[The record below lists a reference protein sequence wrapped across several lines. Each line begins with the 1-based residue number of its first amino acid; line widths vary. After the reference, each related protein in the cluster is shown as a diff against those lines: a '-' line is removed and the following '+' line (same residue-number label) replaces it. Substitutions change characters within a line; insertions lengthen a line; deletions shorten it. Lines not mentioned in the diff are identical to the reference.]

1 MTDAPLKLIT
11 GNANQPLAQEIS
23 KKLGIELCQVD
34 VSRFPDGETN
44 VYIQETV
51 RGDDLFIIQPTSP
64 PVNEHLMELLLMIDA
79 LRRAS
84 ARQITAVIPYYG
96 YGRQDR
102 KHIGRVPISA
112 RLVANLIE
120 TAGADRVLTLD
131 LSAGQIQGFFNIP
144 VDNLRADPIM
154 AEQITARNR
163 STEEMIIVAPDI
175 GSAKRAR
182 ELANR
187 LKLPMAIVEKS
198 RFDGQE
204 VKAHTLIGDVEGKRA
219 VIVDDILATGGTL
232 VEGAELLLENGARE
246 VQAAIT
252 HGVFAGDALARI
264 ERSPLTHLIVTNTIA
279 PPPEARQS
287 TKVEWISVGD
297 LFAKAIERIHE
308 ERSVSQLIAHS

>member
-1 MTDAPLKLIT
+1 MDTPLKLLT
-11 GNANQPLAQEIS
+11 GNANRPLAQEIC
-23 KKLGIELCQVD
+23 KNLGIELCQAD

-51 RGDDLFIIQPTSP
+51 RGDDLFVIQPTSP
-64 PVNEHLMELLLMIDA
+64 PVNEHLMELLLIIDA

-144 VDNLRADPIM
+144 VDNLRADPLM
-154 AEQITARNR
+154 AEQLTSRNG
-163 STEEMIIVAPDI
+163 STEEMVIVAPDI
-175 GSAKRAR
+175 GSAKRSR

-187 LKLPMAIVEKS
+187 LDASLAIVEKS

-204 VKAHTLIGDVEGKRA
+204 VKAHTLIGEVKGKRA
-219 VIVDDILATGGTL
+219 IIVDDILATGGTL
-232 VEGAELLLENGARE
+232 VEAAELLLRNGARE

-264 ERSPLTHLIVTNTIA
+264 EESSLTRVMVTNTIA
-279 PPPEARQS
+279 PPPEARKS

-297 LFAKAIERIHE
+297 LFSKAIERIHE